1 MDSETKSGVGF
12 YSRFGKSMGCDI
24 HLKLER
30 CVYHVDSVTVAA
42 RVTLLVLAE
51 RSKHEQQP
59 KSAFQHMSP
68 ELWHRCAKLVT
79 VTNGFVDKWIRCP
92 YADWTF
98 TNEARFLELS
108 SVFKQKMEIATE
120 EQWASLFEEYE
131 EEHGPFK
138 SEDEKQ
144 DFKWEHAHEV
154 YAVATEAVQPSNC
167 RQGELADMG
176 AGWVPGSGF
185 WDDCIGEL
193 ESRHYNR
200 FGLFSQSVGSVR
212 SDPSLLIQQLGCV
225 RSGWPADVNED
236 DAPDI
241 DDANLHSHCCSTLAG
256 LFAVDWQVSVSSTS
270 RSARAL
276 KPAGSF
282 VATPYQLRKQQY
294 ARRVGL
300 VRDEYGRS
308 QEPSLRQV
316 NVEAIFGLERGGAYP
331 AGWDDMNDRQKSEAT
346 LEKIMEEL
354 VASGRVAAED
364 EESES
369 ADDDE
374 ADLAD
379 ASERTTRR
387 ELMGEDLCLGFEEM
401 KKRMDESGASPADFR
416 LLICF
421 DN

>member
-1 MDSETKSGVGF
+1 
-12 YSRFGKSMGCDI
+12 MGCDI

-138 SEDEKQ
+138 SEDEKR

-241 DDANLHSHCCSTLAG
+241 DDANLHSHCCATLAG

-276 KPAGSF
+276 RPAGSF

>member
-1 MDSETKSGVGF
+1 
-12 YSRFGKSMGCDI
+12 MGCDI

>member
-1 MDSETKSGVGF
+1 
-12 YSRFGKSMGCDI
+12 MGCDI

-138 SEDEKQ
+138 SEDEKR

-276 KPAGSF
+276 RPAGSF

>member
-1 MDSETKSGVGF
+1 
-12 YSRFGKSMGCDI
+12 MGCDI

-241 DDANLHSHCCSTLAG
+241 DDANLHSHCCSTRQA
-256 LFAVDWQVSVSSTS
+256 SVSSTS

-276 KPAGSF
+276 RPAGSF

-300 VRDEYGRS
+300 VRDEYGGS

>member
-1 MDSETKSGVGF
+1 
-12 YSRFGKSMGCDI
+12 MGCDI

-131 EEHGPFK
+131 EEHGPFM

>member
-1 MDSETKSGVGF
+1 
-12 YSRFGKSMGCDI
+12 MGCDI

-154 YAVATEAVQPSNC
+154 YAMATEAVQPSNC

>member
-1 MDSETKSGVGF
+1 
-12 YSRFGKSMGCDI
+12 MGCDI

-68 ELWHRCAKLVT
+68 ELWHRCAKLVN
-79 VTNGFVDKWIRCP
+79 VTNGLVDKWIRCP

-131 EEHGPFK
+131 EEHGPFQ
-138 SEDEKQ
+138 SEEEKQ

-154 YAVATEAVQPSNC
+154 YEMATEAVQPSNC

-185 WDDCIGEL
+185 WDDCIREL
-193 ESRHYNR
+193 QSRHYNR
-200 FGLFSQSVGSVR
+200 FGLFSQRVGSAR

-241 DDANLHSHCCSTLAG
+241 DDANLHSHCCVTLAG

-276 KPAGSF
+276 RPEGSF
-282 VATPYQLRKQQY
+282 VATPYQLRKQHY

-300 VRDEYGRS
+300 ANDCFGMS

-316 NVEAIFGLERGGAYP
+316 KVEAIFDLEQGGAYP

-346 LEKIMEEL
+346 LEKIMEVL
-354 VASGRVAAED
+354 VASGDVAAED
-364 EESES
+364 DEARS

-374 ADLAD
+374 ADLPH
-379 ASERTTRR
+379 ASNERTTRR

>member
-1 MDSETKSGVGF
+1 
-12 YSRFGKSMGCDI
+12 MGCDI

-387 ELMGEDLCLGFEEM
+387 ELMGEDLCLGFQEM
-401 KKRMDESGASPADFR
+401 KKRMGESGASPADFR

>member
-1 MDSETKSGVGF
+1 
-12 YSRFGKSMGCDI
+12 MGCDI

-401 KKRMDESGASPADFR
+401 KKRMDESGASPADFC

>member
-1 MDSETKSGVGF
+1 
-12 YSRFGKSMGCDI
+12 MGCDI

-346 LEKIMEEL
+346 LVKIMEEL

-364 EESES
+364 EES

>member
-1 MDSETKSGVGF
+1 
-12 YSRFGKSMGCDI
+12 MGCDI

-138 SEDEKQ
+138 SEDEKR

-276 KPAGSF
+276 RPAGSF

-300 VRDEYGRS
+300 VRDEYGGS

-387 ELMGEDLCLGFEEM
+387 ELMGEDLCLGFQEM

>member
-1 MDSETKSGVGF
+1 
-12 YSRFGKSMGCDI
+12 MGCDI

-30 CVYHVDSVTVAA
+30 CVYHVDSMTVAA

>member
-1 MDSETKSGVGF
+1 
-12 YSRFGKSMGCDI
+12 MGCDI

-354 VASGRVAAED
+354 VASGRVAVED

>member
-1 MDSETKSGVGF
+1 
-12 YSRFGKSMGCDI
+12 MGCDI

-308 QEPSLRQV
+308 QESSLRQV

>member
-1 MDSETKSGVGF
+1 
-12 YSRFGKSMGCDI
+12 MGCDI

-154 YAVATEAVQPSNC
+154 YAMATEAVQPSNC

-354 VASGRVAAED
+354 VASGRVAVED

>member
-1 MDSETKSGVGF
+1 M
-12 YSRFGKSMGCDI
+12 
-24 HLKLER
+24 
-30 CVYHVDSVTVAA
+30 A
-42 RVTLLVLAE
+42 
-51 RSKHEQQP
+51 
-59 KSAFQHMSP
+59 
-68 ELWHRCAKLVT
+68 
-79 VTNGFVDKWIRCP
+79 
-92 YADWTF
+92 
-98 TNEARFLELS
+98 S
-108 SVFKQKMEIATE
+108 SV
-120 EQWASLFEEYE
+120 
-131 EEHGPFK
+131 
-138 SEDEKQ
+138 
-144 DFKWEHAHEV
+144 
-154 YAVATEAVQPSNC
+154 
-167 RQGELADMG
+167 
-176 AGWVPGSGF
+176 
-185 WDDCIGEL
+185 
-193 ESRHYNR
+193 
-200 FGLFSQSVGSVR
+200 
-212 SDPSLLIQQLGCV
+212 
-225 RSGWPADVNED
+225 
-236 DAPDI
+236 
-241 DDANLHSHCCSTLAG
+241 STLAG

-270 RSARAL
+270 RSACAL

>member
-1 MDSETKSGVGF
+1 MASWTSG
-12 YSRFGKSMGCDI
+12 FGAPTPIG
-24 HLKLER
+24 
-30 CVYHVDSVTVAA
+30 
-42 RVTLLVLAE
+42 
-51 RSKHEQQP
+51 P
-59 KSAFQHMSP
+59 
-68 ELWHRCAKLVT
+68 
-79 VTNGFVDKWIRCP
+79 
-92 YADWTF
+92 F

-108 SVFKQKMEIATE
+108 NVFQQKMEIATE

-193 ESRHYNR
+193 ELRHYNR
-200 FGLFSQSVGSVR
+200 FSQIMGSVR

-241 DDANLHSHCCSTLAG
+241 DDANLHSHCCATLAG

-270 RSARAL
+270 RSSRAL
-276 KPAGSF
+276 RPDGSF
-282 VATPYQLRKQQY
+282 VATPYQLRKQRY

-300 VRDEYGRS
+300 VEDEYGRS
-308 QEPSLRQV
+308 QEPNLRQV

-346 LEKIMEEL
+346 LEKIMVEL
-354 VASGRVAAED
+354 VATGHVAAED

-369 ADDDE
+369 DDDDE

>member
-1 MDSETKSGVGF
+1 
-12 YSRFGKSMGCDI
+12 MGCDI

-276 KPAGSF
+276 RPAGSF

>member
-1 MDSETKSGVGF
+1 
-12 YSRFGKSMGCDI
+12 MGCDI

-276 KPAGSF
+276 RPAGSF

-354 VASGRVAAED
+354 VASGHVAAED

>member
-1 MDSETKSGVGF
+1 
-12 YSRFGKSMGCDI
+12 MGCDI

-138 SEDEKQ
+138 SEDEKR

-276 KPAGSF
+276 RPAGSV

>member
-1 MDSETKSGVGF
+1 
-12 YSRFGKSMGCDI
+12 MGCDI

-346 LEKIMEEL
+346 LVKIMEEL

>member
-1 MDSETKSGVGF
+1 
-12 YSRFGKSMGCDI
+12 MGCDI

-108 SVFKQKMEIATE
+108 SVFKQKMEIAME